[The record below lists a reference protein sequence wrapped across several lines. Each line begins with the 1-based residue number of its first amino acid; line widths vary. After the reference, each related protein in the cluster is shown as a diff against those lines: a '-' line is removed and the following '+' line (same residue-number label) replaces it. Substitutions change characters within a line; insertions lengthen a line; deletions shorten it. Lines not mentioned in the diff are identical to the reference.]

1 MQGFNNTQHLL
12 NYKFYHLCMQFHN
25 DCCITFLKMAFLKIH
40 IFKSIIIL
48 LKEHIFQPQA
58 YILIYP
64 RMCDSCTNTYV

>member
-1 MQGFNNTQHLL
+1 MQGIKNTQHLL
-12 NYKFYHLCMQFHN
+12 IYNFSNLCMQFHN
-25 DCCITFLKMAFLKIH
+25 EYCTTFLKMAFLKIY